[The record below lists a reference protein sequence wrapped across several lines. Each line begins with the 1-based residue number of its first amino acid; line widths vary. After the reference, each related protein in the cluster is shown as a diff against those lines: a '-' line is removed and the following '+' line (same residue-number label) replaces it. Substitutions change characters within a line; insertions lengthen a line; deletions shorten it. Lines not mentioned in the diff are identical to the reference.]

1 MIQTQGSSAV
11 LEARQLS
18 LSYGTKPLI
27 ENLNLRINSNEI
39 VIILGPSGV
48 GKSSLLRSLAGLQ
61 NKQGGEIRL
70 LMNR

>member
-61 NKQGGEIRL
+61 NKQG
-70 LMNR
+70 